1 MTYSYYLTKDSEW
14 RVKGTVVFQTAD
26 AWVKKFTAQSVRSLA
41 RFPAAFIFIFYN
53 QESLKL
59 TNCFYPAL
67 MTEDTDKE
75 QTSQEEDVA
84 SFYMYSEMNE
94 PHQMDSWLIIHRHRW
109 VIRMT
114 NTVPFLTNYCQIALH
129 EGTEIRIQQEGWS
142 TQVAVVVG
150 SLGKSIFSVLLKK

>member
-1 MTYSYYLTKDSEW
+1 
-14 RVKGTVVFQTAD
+14 
-26 AWVKKFTAQSVRSLA
+26 
-41 RFPAAFIFIFYN
+41 
-53 QESLKL
+53 
-59 TNCFYPAL
+59 